1 MKIKLDENLP
11 ARLATALSQL
21 GHEVDT
27 VPSEGLAGQ
36 EDATIWKTTQATG
49 CFFITQDLD
58 FSDLRAFRPGNH
70 PGILLLRLVQPG
82 RNAIFERLLSLFRN
96 ETVTD
101 WVGCFVIASDT
112 KIRIRRPEEPR
123 R

>member
-11 ARLATALSQL
+11 VRLVTALSQL

-36 EDATIWKTTQATG
+36 EDASIWKTSQAAG

-58 FSDLRAFRPGNH
+58 FSDVRDFRPGNH
-70 PGILLLRLVQPG
+70 PGILLLRLIQPV
-82 RNAIFERLLSLFRN
+82 RNAIFERLLWLAL
-96 ETVTD
+96 E
-101 WVGCFVIASDT
+101 
-112 KIRIRRPEEPR
+112 
-123 R
+123 

>member
-1 MKIKLDENLP
+1 VKIKLDENLP

-21 GHEVDT
+21 GHQVDT

-36 EDATIWKTTQATG
+36 EDATIWKTAQAAG

-58 FSDLRAFRPGNH
+58 FSDLRDFRPGNH
-70 PGILLLRLVQPG
+70 PGILLLRLIQPG
-82 RNAIFERLLSLFRN
+82 RNAIFERLFWLFRN
-96 ETVTD
+96 ETVED

-123 R
+123 S